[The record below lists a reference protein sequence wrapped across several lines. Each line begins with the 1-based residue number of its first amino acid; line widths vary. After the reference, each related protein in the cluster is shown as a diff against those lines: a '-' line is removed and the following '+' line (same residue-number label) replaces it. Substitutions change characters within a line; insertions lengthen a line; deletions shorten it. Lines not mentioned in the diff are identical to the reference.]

1 MDGRTLERGFAPKME
16 QVSAFGAVPLHIWG
30 SLEFMGKLVID
41 ERVAAID
48 ELIAAADEFA
58 ERARLQETCRDRSR
72 PGTGS
77 HHQHAHSAT
86 LWRLAEQRLRTRILE
101 LQLKSGK

>member
-1 MDGRTLERGFAPKME
+1 MGR
-16 QVSAFGAVPLHIWG
+16 
-30 SLEFMGKLVID
+30 LVID

-48 ELIAAADEFA
+48 ELIAAADDFA
-58 ERARLQETCRDRSR
+58 ERAQLQETCRDRSR

-101 LQLKSGK
+101 LQLKSEE